1 MRIDN
6 YLYENNKF
14 SSRTKAK
21 EAVERGEVLVNGRA
35 VKPSFDV
42 SDSDTIT
49 FAEDA
54 GIYVSN
60 GAFKLEKALND
71 FDFNVLEKTVADVG
85 ASTGGFTQCLLLSG
99 AKRVFALDVGE
110 SLLHPSLAQDERVV
124 VLDNVNARFMTE
136 QTFGCLLDAVVT
148 DVSFISLTYILAPI
162 YSVLKSDGEAVVLIK
177 PQFEC
182 GQKNLTKNGIVKDKS
197 VRYDVCKKILAYSE
211 SVGFGVVGLSVA
223 PIRQGKNVEY
233 LLHLAKGR
241 DSTVN
246 EGVVRDVCLK

>member
-71 FDFNVLEKTVADVG
+71 FDFNVLGKT
-85 ASTGGFTQCLLLSG
+85 
-99 AKRVFALDVGE
+99 FALRCEKGFC
-110 SLLHPSLAQDERVV
+110 SRCGGKPASP
-124 VLDNVNARFMTE
+124 
-136 QTFGCLLDAVVT
+136 VT
-148 DVSFISLTYILAPI
+148 CS
-162 YSVLKSDGEAVVLIK
+162 G
-177 PQFEC
+177 
-182 GQKNLTKNGIVKDKS
+182 
-197 VRYDVCKKILAYSE
+197 
-211 SVGFGVVGLSVA
+211 
-223 PIRQGKNVEY
+223 
-233 LLHLAKGR
+233 
-241 DSTVN
+241 
-246 EGVVRDVCLK
+246 